1 MKYEKLT
8 PSGDLDSES
17 WNQPQEIQ
25 RDPIPSA
32 KWNQPQEPAVK
43 ETIEPDV
50 YFEPDSTKSLI
61 QEARALKQSELGI
74 IQAQL
79 EVEKAKTEGIV
90 EKAKA
95 EKNKSLYL
103 YIGVGVGGLILMV
116 AIMAIMKE

>member
-8 PSGDLDSES
+8 PSGNLDSES

-32 KWNQPQEPAVK
+32 KWIQPQEPAVK

-79 EVEKAKTEGIV
+79 EVEKAK
-90 EKAKA
+90 A